1 MQKLST
7 ALALI
12 LVAGTASAQVFDV
25 SDMHMGRT
33 MLETQ
38 ISQAFNEYNIDQDL
52 SELTLAT
59 LAKIE
64 GALSNRNE
72 GGGFDVRGAIE
83 AAIRNN

>member
-1 MQKLST
+1 MKKLST

-33 MLETQ
+33 MLEAQ
-38 ISQAFNEYNIDQDL
+38 ISSAFKEYGIEQDL
-52 SELTLAT
+52 TVLSLSQIAT
-59 LAKIE
+59 IE
-64 GALSNRNE
+64 GILSDSDNDNSE
-72 GGGFDVRGAIE
+72 TKAAIE